1 MKRRDHTRSA
11 LLLACALG
19 ACDDGAGQRGGPSD
33 SQRSPYADQQHGELR
48 SLSAKEVE
56 DLREGRGMGLARAAE
71 LNSYP
76 GPRHVLDLR
85 EPLAIDEATAS
96 RLETIMQRMSSE
108 AKLLG
113 ATIVAEES
121 ELDRAFRHGRISAE
135 EVASRTES
143 LAVHYARLRTVHL
156 EAHLETKALLSAAQ
170 VAKYDELRGYT
181 SGGAHQH
188 GS

>member
-1 MKRRDHTRSA
+1 MKRRDHVRSA
-11 LLLACALG
+11 MLLACVLA
-19 ACDDGAGQRGGPSD
+19 ACDDAADKRETIDP
-33 SQRSPYADQQHGELR
+33 QRSPYADQQHGELR

-85 EPLAIDEATAS
+85 EPLAIDAATAA
-96 RLETIMQRMSSE
+96 RLEAIMERMLGE
-108 AKLLG
+108 AKTLG

-121 ELDRAFRHGRISAE
+121 ELDRAFREARINAE
-135 EVASRTES
+135 EVALRTES
-143 LAVHYARLRTVHL
+143 LAAHYARLRAVHL
-156 EAHLETKALLSAAQ
+156 EAHLETKALLSEAQ
-170 VAKYDELRGYT
+170 VAKYDALRGYT
-181 SGGAHQH
+181 SGGGHQH